1 MGSWDLVDFSLP
13 GLQIWGT
20 KEPWEPNL
28 LTPLCIL
35 HLARPVCL
43 LEPGESSLNGA
54 WVSLPPALAP
64 APAVVAALSPPL
76 STALTKLNPFMF
88 KQNCKGSWKHGRLHI
103 ILLFS
108 LI

>member
-13 GLQIWGT
+13 GPQIWGT

-43 LEPGESSLNGA
+43 LEPEESSLNGA
-54 WVSLPPALAP
+54 
-64 APAVVAALSPPL
+64 
-76 STALTKLNPFMF
+76 
-88 KQNCKGSWKHGRLHI
+88 
-103 ILLFS
+103 
-108 LI
+108 